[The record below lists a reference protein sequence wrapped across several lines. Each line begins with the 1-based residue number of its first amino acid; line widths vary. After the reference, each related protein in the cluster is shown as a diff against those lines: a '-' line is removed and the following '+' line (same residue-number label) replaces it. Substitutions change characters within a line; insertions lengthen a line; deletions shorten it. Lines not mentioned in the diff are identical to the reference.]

1 MVFSPVPSSAPACL
15 LRRPEVMS
23 WNTWR
28 SRGVRRSY
36 RRWRSSNSARDAR
49 ASRLRSAAR
58 RTASSNAS
66 SSTGF
71 SRKSTAPPFIA
82 LMPAGTSPWPVT
94 NTIARCGAICVSAC
108 CNLMPS
114 TSGIRRSVTAQST
127 WLSYAASRN
136 SAAEENVTAEIPA
149 DFIRRASDFRADSS
163 SSMIAT
169 LIGIDLESPAFESVS
184 RGHIRRGRQHK
195 LERRPAPGI
204 LNRLQMTAVR
214 LDDRPHDRQTHPHA
228 GGLGGEERVEQ
239 ARHNFRIDALAG
251 IANRDPQ
258 APRFAATRSQ
268 NHFARSIVDGADR
281 IERII
286 DQVQH
291 GLGKLRPVA
300 EHDRQ
305 RRGHINSQINFFLA
319 SVRTDDSID
328 IAENIPNIHRQR
340 LRFATLKQR
349 AQLPN
354 RRDCPRVVAHDVVK
368 RLANLAEVRLLCRQQ
383 APRRA
388 RVVEHGA
395 QRLIQ
400 LMRQRCGQFAH
411 HRYAGDVTHF
421 RRQPANFRSRT
432 LTLQRTAEH
441 LGNQAQPLNNAWRPG
456 SLAKNR
462 AERDAA
468 DDDAANL
475 EWDLNDGLEPNQA
488 TPFEI
493 LRSLGGQIR
502 LTRQDRKFAGKNF
515 RVQPWQDLADVE
527 PHRIHTHAFAGPLM
541 GDQNL

>member
-49 ASRLRSAAR
+49 AARLRSASR
-58 RTASSNAS
+58 RTASSSAS

-71 SRKSTAPPFIA
+71 SRKSTAPPFMA
-82 LMPAGTSPWPVT
+82 LMPAGTSPCPVT
-94 NTIARCGAICVSAC
+94 NTIARCGTTCASAC

-184 RGHIRRGRQHK
+184 RCHTRRGRQHK

-214 LDDRPHDRQTHPHA
+214 LDDRSHDRQAHAHA
-228 GGLGGEERVEQ
+228 GGLGGKERVEQ
-239 ARHNFRIDALAG
+239 PRHNFRIDSLTG
-251 IANRDPQ
+251 IADRNAQ
-258 APRFAATRSQ
+258 APRFTSASAQ

-291 GLGKLRPVA
+291 GLGELGPVA
-300 EHDRQ
+300 EHDWQ
-305 RRGHINSQINFFLA
+305 RLGHIDSQINFFLA
-319 SVRTDDSID
+319 RVRTDDSID
-328 IAENIPNIHRQR
+328 IAENVLNINRQR
-340 LRFATLKQR
+340 LRFAALKQR

-354 RRDCPRVVAHDVVK
+354 SRDCPRVVAHDVVE
-368 RLANLAEVRLLCRQQ
+368 RLANLGEVRLLCRQQ

-388 RVVEHGA
+388 RVVEHSA

-400 LMRQRCGQFAH
+400 LMRQRRGELAH
-411 HRYAGDVTHF
+411 HRDAGDVTHL
-421 RRQPANFRSRT
+421 RRQPANFRSRA
-432 LTLQRTAEH
+432 LTLERTAEH
-441 LGNQAQPLNNAWRPG
+441 LGDQAQPLNNPWRPA
-456 SLAKNR
+456 SLTKNC
-462 AERDAA
+462 AEIDGA

-475 EWDLNDGLEPNQA
+475 ERDRNHGFESNEA
-488 TPFEI
+488 APFEI
-493 LRSLGGQIR
+493 LRGLRRQFR
-502 LTRQDRKFAGKNF
+502 LTRQDRQFACENLPG
-515 RVQPWQDLADVE
+515 QPRQDLGRAE
-527 PHRIHTHAFAGPLM
+527 PNRI
-541 GDQNL
+541 